1 RGPGGGGARGGAAG
15 GGAAPPPPPAP
26 PPAAPGPRAA
36 AMVRGGAL
44 VEPVP
49 EERPALDDAHG
60 RFVVALHERGW
71 LPDD

>member
-1 RGPGGGGARGGAAG
+1 TGTLHEDLAAS
-15 GGAAPPPPPAP
+15 
-26 PPAAPGPRAA
+26 AA

-60 RFVVALHERGW
+60 RFVVALRERGW
-71 LPDD
+71 LDDN